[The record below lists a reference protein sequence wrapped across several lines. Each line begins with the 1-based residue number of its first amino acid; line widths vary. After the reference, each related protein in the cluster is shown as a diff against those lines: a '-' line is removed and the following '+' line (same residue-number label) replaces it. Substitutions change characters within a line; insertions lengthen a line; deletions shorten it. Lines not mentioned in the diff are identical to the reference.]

1 MIASIVS
8 WISQIRSKF
17 EGISCVSAK
26 DVKQKMQDGPV
37 RLLDVRSE
45 KEIEISIVK
54 GAVVLEDFLRDAEN
68 NQNYANQTIYVY
80 CTTGERSRAK
90 CGELKSQFPNA
101 EFVNVVGGV
110 IDFANEGFAFVD
122 PNGRPTNRIHTFNS
136 WFDSLPNGYEAV
148 TDKGE

>member
-68 NQNYANQTIYVY
+68 NQNYANQTIYV
-80 CTTGERSRAK
+80 
-90 CGELKSQFPNA
+90 
-101 EFVNVVGGV
+101 
-110 IDFANEGFAFVD
+110 
-122 PNGRPTNRIHTFNS
+122 
-136 WFDSLPNGYEAV
+136 
-148 TDKGE
+148 